1 MISYYIIAFLIVILA
16 VIILWEWRHQRRLS
30 IRARL
35 MREALRNRDFM
46 FRLPTD
52 GIMPGERDL
61 QTMLNDMGGEINQ
74 LMARSEVESWQ
85 RLTRVLTHEI
95 MNAVT
100 PIQSITQAYMGST
113 MVKQTPLEE
122 GIRAIYDTT
131 RSLSA
136 FVESYR
142 KMTQLQTVTM
152 EEIELERMVANL
164 KSLYPK
170 LSWHIDL
177 GAIRTLRADASMMHQ
192 VLTNIVKNAV
202 EAGAHDI
209 SLTVT
214 ADAGYTQLLISNNG
228 SPIPA
233 EVARE
238 VFVPFF
244 TTKRSGSGIG
254 LSLARQM
261 MMVQGGNLT
270 LADTP
275 QPGYHTTFVV
285 MINSR
290 RVDELTSR
298 QVDEEIC
305 ITCFLVN
312 SSTCQLVYLSTRLL
326 IYISSPRCH
335 PAGARCS
342 APSAGSV
349 FCCRSSH
356 TQLPAFCRRLQQQN
370 RCQERYAHRP

>member
-1 MISYYIIAFLIVILA
+1 
-16 VIILWEWRHQRRLS
+16 
-30 IRARL
+30 

-142 KMTQLQTVTM
+142 KLTQLQTVTI

-170 LSWHIDL
+170 LSWHVDL

-192 VLTNIVKNAV
+192 VTTNIVKNAV

-209 SLTVT
+209 SLTVN

-228 SPIPA
+228 SPISA

-261 MMVQGGNLT
+261 MMAQGGNLI

-275 QPGYHTTFVV
+275 QPGYHTTFVI
-285 MINSR
+285 MITSR
-290 RVDELTSR
+290 RVDK
-298 QVDEEIC
+298 
-305 ITCFLVN
+305 
-312 SSTCQLVYLSTRLL
+312 
-326 IYISSPRCH
+326 
-335 PAGARCS
+335 
-342 APSAGSV
+342 
-349 FCCRSSH
+349 
-356 TQLPAFCRRLQQQN
+356 
-370 RCQERYAHRP
+370 

>member
-1 MISYYIIAFLIVILA
+1 MTPYSIIAFLIVILV
-16 VIILWEWRHQRRLS
+16 VIILWEWRRQRRLS

-46 FRLPTD
+46 FRLPID

-142 KMTQLQTVTM
+142 KMTQLQTVTI

-170 LSWHIDL
+170 LSWHVDL
-177 GAIRTLRADASMMHQ
+177 GAMRTLRADASMTHL

-214 ADAGYTQLLISNNG
+214 ADADYTQLLISNNG

-233 EVARE
+233 GVARE

-261 MMVQGGNLT
+261 MMAQGGNLT
-270 LADTP
+270 LADTS
-275 QPGYHTTFVV
+275 QLGCHTTFVI
-285 MINSR
+285 MIKS
-290 RVDELTSR
+290 
-298 QVDEEIC
+298 
-305 ITCFLVN
+305 
-312 SSTCQLVYLSTRLL
+312 
-326 IYISSPRCH
+326 
-335 PAGARCS
+335 
-342 APSAGSV
+342 
-349 FCCRSSH
+349 
-356 TQLPAFCRRLQQQN
+356 
-370 RCQERYAHRP
+370 